1 MSRLTELIDIDGMEV
16 KVSKER
22 PLSKQGLG
30 AILHKLYALEDLE
43 EQLYNVPL
51 EFILKHE
58 HKQVYWDNAYHD
70 VRNIVP
76 YEEHTEPYVEIFV
89 RLNNKVV
96 VKTLFFKNYGKTW
109 WLIGEKK
116 HEED

>member
-1 MSRLTELIDIDGMEV
+1 MSRLTMKDKRTDYFT
-16 KVSKER
+16 
-22 PLSKQGLG
+22 GLEFEYNTDD
-30 AILHKLYALEDLE
+30 LYAIDKLGKLEDLE

-96 VKTLFFKNYGKTW
+96 VKTLWFKNYGKTW
-109 WLIGEKK
+109 WLISER
-116 HEED
+116 EESE